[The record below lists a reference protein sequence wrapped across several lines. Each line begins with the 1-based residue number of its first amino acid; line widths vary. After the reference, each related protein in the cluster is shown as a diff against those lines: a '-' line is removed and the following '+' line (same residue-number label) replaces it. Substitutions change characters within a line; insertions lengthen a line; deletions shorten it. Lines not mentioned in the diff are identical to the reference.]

1 MKYYIAYSLFLLLA
15 FQNTYGQPPDSKKDV
30 NNNKDFFNIKA
41 PAIKYTAPDTSEV
54 LFDEEFSESSDDSGV
69 PFDPRK
75 ESGLMSEDTSTA
87 DEGELSVVET
97 AEQLNIDSIWV
108 TIAEYYSIWDS
119 RSINPYKIDGALFKD
134 TIPISLYDSIT
145 GISWSMP
152 IPITRITSQFGM
164 RDWRWH
170 YGTDLKLRTGDTV
183 VAAFDGI
190 VRIRMY
196 DRGGY
201 GNYIVI
207 RHYNGLET
215 LYGHLS
221 RQDAQVGQLVKAGE
235 KIGLGGSTG
244 RSSGPHLHY
253 EVRYEGNPIDPEFL
267 YDFDNNTL
275 RSKVFDLNPE
285 HFKYLRVARQVV
297 FHKIRS
303 GDNLGSISRK
313 YRVSTATICRLNRIT
328 PRTILRVGRK
338 LRIR

>member
-1 MKYYIAYSLFLLLA
+1 MKYYIICCIFFLFT
-15 FQNTYGQPPDSKKDV
+15 FQNSFAQSPDTKKDI

-41 PAIKYTAPDTSEV
+41 PAIKYTVPDTNEV
-54 LFDEEFSESSDDSGV
+54 LFEDEFSESSDDSGL

-75 ESGLMSEDTSTA
+75 QNGLLSEDTSTA
-87 DEGELSVVET
+87 DEGQLSVVET
-97 AEQLNIDSIWV
+97 SEQLNIDSTWV

-145 GISWSMP
+145 GIGWSMP
-152 IPITRITSQFGM
+152 IPLTRITSQFGM
-164 RDWRWH
+164 RHYRWH
-170 YGTDLKLRTGDTV
+170 YGTDLKLETGDPV

-190 VRIRMY
+190 VRIRMF
-196 DRGGY
+196 DRTGY
-201 GNYIVI
+201 GNYLVI

-221 RQDAQVGQLVKAGE
+221 KQIAMVGQLVKAGE
-235 KIGLGGSTG
+235 VIGLGGSTG

-267 YDFDNNTL
+267 YDFDNSTL
-275 RSKVFDLNPE
+275 RGKMFDLNPE
-285 HFKYLRVARQVV
+285 HFKYLRTARQVV

-303 GDNLGSISRK
+303 GDNLGNISRK
-313 YRVSTATICRLNRIT
+313 YHVPTSTICRLNKIST
-328 PRTILRVGRK
+328 RTVLRVGRK

>member
-1 MKYYIAYSLFLLLA
+1 MKKYCIVCWFLVLA
-15 FQNTYGQPPDSKKDV
+15 FQLSYAQPPDKKKDL

-41 PAIKYTAPDTSEV
+41 PAIKPATPDTSEM
-54 LFDEEFSESSDDSGV
+54 LFEDEFSESSDDTGV
-69 PFDPRK
+69 PFDPRR
-75 ESGLMSEDTSTA
+75 ENELMSEDTSTA

-97 AEQLNIDSIWV
+97 AEQLNIDSSWV

-145 GISWSMP
+145 GIAWSMP
-152 IPITRITSQFGM
+152 IPETRITSQFGM
-164 RDWRWH
+164 RHYRWH
-170 YGTDLKLRTGDTV
+170 YGTDLKLETGDPV

-196 DRGGY
+196 DRTGY
-201 GNYIVI
+201 GNYILI

-221 RQDAQVGQLVKAGE
+221 KQSATVGQLVKAGDI
-235 KIGLGGSTG
+235 IGLGGSTG

-267 YDFDNNTL
+267 YDFGNNTL
-275 RSKVFDLNPE
+275 RGKVFDLNPE
-285 HFKYLRVARQVV
+285 HFKYLRIARQVV

-313 YRVSTATICRLNRIT
+313 YRVSISTICRLNRIT
-328 PRTILRVGRK
+328 TRTTLRVGRK